1 MMNNENNVSGENVVR
16 EENTAKNEIKAEENT
31 IVETPIESEAP
42 KPKKKAL
49 RRGVPVWVLIISI
62 FLAALITFQT
72 TFVILAGKYGREL
85 NLFRAQRSTVSPKLG
100 KAYTLIDEI
109 SSLFEE
115 NYIYELDYDAMIER
129 ILYDYAYET
138 NDRYAQ
144 YITADEW
151 EEEQQVS
158 QGNSAGIGVMIVPV
172 DIGANDTVVGGLYI
186 TRVMN
191 DGPSQKAGLSRGDVI
206 IAVDDKNI
214 IGMKYDD
221 VLALT
226 PGESGSTVKITV
238 LRNGEELC
246 FDVVRGSYTY
256 ETVDYKMIEKDG
268 SKIGYIN
275 ITEFYEITVEQFK
288 NAVEELKA
296 DGCDGLVFDM
306 RGNPGGYLSSVY
318 YILDY
323 ILPTGPVVKLT
334 YADGKEE
341 TFSSDWRCISGI
353 PMAVVVNDGTAS
365 AAELFTAALKDYN
378 YATVVGTKTY
388 GKGCGQDIFPL
399 SNGGYV
405 KLTTFLYSPPFS
417 GNYDGVG
424 IIPDV
429 NVELEGD
436 AAIKNIF
443 ILTEEED
450 TQLSAAIN
458 NILNK
463 IK

>member
-1 MMNNENNVSGENVVR
+1 MDNKNYADSENIVN
-16 EENTAKNEIKAEENT
+16 EENKVQSEMTIEENL
-31 IVETPIESEAP
+31 INETPLQKQEPE
-42 KPKKKAL
+42 KKRT

-72 TFVILAGKYGREL
+72 TFVILTGKYGSEL
-85 NLFRAQRSTVSPKLG
+85 NLFRAQRSTVSPELG

-138 NDRYAQ
+138 NDRYAL
-144 YITADEW
+144 YITAAEW

-158 QGNSAGIGVMIVPV
+158 QGNSAGIGIMIAPFGL
-172 DIGANDTVVGGLYI
+172 DSNNAVVGGLYI
-186 TRVMN
+186 TRVMK
-191 DGPSQKAGLSRGDVI
+191 DGPSSKAGLKKGDVI
-206 IAVDDKNI
+206 TAIDGTRIV
-214 IGMKYDD
+214 GMKYDD
-221 VLALT
+221 VLYLT
-226 PGESGSTVKITV
+226 PGESGTTVKITV
-238 LRNGEELC
+238 VRDGNEID

-256 ETVDYKMIEKDG
+256 ETVEYRVIEKDG
-268 SKIGYIN
+268 LKIGYIN

-288 NAVEELKA
+288 TAVENLKSE
-296 DGCDGLVFDM
+296 GCKGLIFDM
-306 RGNPGGYLSSVY
+306 RDNPGGYLSSVY

-341 TFSSDWRCISGI
+341 TLSSDWRCISGME
-353 PMAVVVNDGTAS
+353 MAVIVNDGTAS

-378 YATVVGTKTY
+378 YATVVGTQTY

-399 SNGGYV
+399 SNGGYL
-405 KLTTFLYSPPFS
+405 KLTTFLYSPPYS

-424 IIPDV
+424 VIPDIEV
-429 NVELEGD
+429 KLEGD
-436 AAIKNIF
+436 AALKNILM
-443 ILTEEED
+443 LTENED
-450 TQLSAAIN
+450 IQLQTAVI

>member
-1 MMNNENNVSGENVVR
+1 MNNKNSVNNENVVNEMNT
-16 EENTAKNEIKAEENT
+16 EENGIVGSPAPQYAEK
-31 IVETPIESEAP
+31 PI
-42 KPKKKAL
+42 KKKT

-62 FLAALITFQT
+62 FLAALLTFQT
-72 TFVILAGKYGREL
+72 TFVILTGEYGREL

-115 NYIYELDYDAMIER
+115 NYIYELDYDDMIER

-138 NDRYAQ
+138 NDRYAL
-144 YITADEW
+144 YITAAEW

-158 QGNSAGIGVMIVPV
+158 QGNSAGIGVMIVPL
-172 DIGANDTVVGGLYI
+172 DLGANNTVFGGLYI
-186 TRVMN
+186 TRVMK
-191 DGPSQKAGLSRGDVI
+191 DGPSYNAGLLRGDVI
-206 IAVDDKNI
+206 VAIDGRSI

-221 VLALT
+221 VLDLT
-226 PGESGSTVKITV
+226 PGESGTTVRITV
-238 LRNGEELC
+238 LRDGNEID

-256 ETVDYKMIEKDG
+256 ETVDYRVIEKDG
-268 SKIGYIN
+268 VKIGYIN
-275 ITEFYEITVEQFK
+275 ITEFYEITVDQFK
-288 NAVEELKA
+288 KAVEDLKA
-296 DGCDGLVFDM
+296 EGCKGLVFDM
-306 RGNPGGYLSSVY
+306 RDNPGGYLSSVY

-334 YADGKEE
+334 YSDGEEE
-341 TFSSDWRCISGI
+341 TLSSDWRCISGME
-353 PMAVVVNDGTAS
+353 MAVIVNDGTAS

-399 SNGGYV
+399 SNGGYL
-405 KLTTFLYSPPFS
+405 KLTTFLYSPPYS

-424 IIPDV
+424 VIPDV
-429 NVELEGD
+429 EVYIEGD
-436 AAIKNIF
+436 AASKNILM
-443 ILTEEED
+443 LTEDED
-450 TQLSAAIN
+450 TQLSAAVN